1 MNSQELMIQVW
12 REKFLT
18 EASQCAAAWVEAH
31 LQKARADALQ
41 KELDAL
47 KAPKKK
53 AKAAKPALAAV
64 A

>member
-12 REKFLT
+12 REKFMT
-18 EASQCAAAWVEAH
+18 EADNCARAFVEAN

-41 KELDAL
+41 QELDAL
-47 KAPKKK
+47 KASKKK